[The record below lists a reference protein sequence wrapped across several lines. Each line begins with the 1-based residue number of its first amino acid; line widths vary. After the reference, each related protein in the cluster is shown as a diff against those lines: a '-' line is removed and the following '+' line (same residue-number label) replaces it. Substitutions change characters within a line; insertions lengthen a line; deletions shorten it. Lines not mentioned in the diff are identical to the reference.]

1 MEFVPKISE
10 PPAPGSARLIKKE
23 PRLEV
28 GARIF
33 NRFILQAELGKG
45 RCSTSW
51 LVEDPR
57 FRREVVLKLFRSQ
70 GEEGTDE
77 ERLIWRDFLRRL
89 RILNH
94 PDIVITIEYFHE
106 GSWLALSSNY
116 ENGPTLAALSLQV
129 GRKLTFPQ
137 IQDILRTVGS
147 AVAAAHDKCLIV
159 HGNLNAYNILV
170 PVRRAAAKI
179 TDFGFHPPT
188 PPKTNDAPISL
199 ELAWKIACQSPE
211 RLKGGTP
218 SHADDI
224 YAFAVVAF
232 QLLTGK
238 NPPLD
243 SDGNVNMTDAGLLLA
258 EIPQKWRE
266 QMLIALSPEPS
277 DRPEVLSMMLQE
289 MEIFVEFNPLLQEW
303 EKTEQQVTAERKR
316 IRPRKMP
323 GREKPTQKLLLRIL
337 TVFCAIVMPAA
348 LGWLLYRN
356 HTVDLQLR
364 TQRVQDEKHEKALEA
379 EESDHIF
386 QLNDRIGGDFAP
398 TRANLDLYRQTL
410 NAPVST
416 PKPTPL
422 VINSGANDFYKE
434 GRVKLSAG
442 DAAGA
447 MESFELAI
455 VLQPDW
461 PDLLEA
467 RGQALL
473 ALNRVGDAA
482 LEFSKAL
489 IVEPARVGSLIG
501 RAKAHIAVKENKDA
515 AADLQNALKLDPE
528 NAEAKDLVEKNSIS
542 LHTEPGVIQ

>member
-10 PPAPGSARLIKKE
+10 PPKPGSARLVKKE
-23 PRLEV
+23 IRLEV

-33 NRFILQAELGKG
+33 NRFILQSELGKG

-57 FRREVVLKLFRSQ
+57 FRREVVLKLFRSK
-70 GEEGTDE
+70 GEEGTEE
-77 ERLIWRDFLRRL
+77 ERAIWRDFLRRL

-116 ENGPTLAALSLQV
+116 ENGPNLAALTLQV
-129 GRKLTFPQ
+129 GRKLAFPQ
-137 IQDILRTVGS
+137 IEDILRTVGS
-147 AVAAAHDKCLIV
+147 AIAAAHDKCLIV
-159 HGNLNAYNILV
+159 HGNLNTFNILV
-170 PVRRAAAKI
+170 PIRRTAAKI

-188 PPKTNDAPISL
+188 PPTINDAPISL
-199 ELAWKIACQSPE
+199 ELAWKLACQSPE
-211 RLKGGTP
+211 RLKGGSP

-224 YAFAVVAF
+224 YAFAAVAF
-232 QLLTGK
+232 QLFTGK

-243 SDGNVNMTDAGLLLA
+243 SDGNVDKAAAELLLA
-258 EIPQKWRE
+258 DIPLNWRE
-266 QMLIALSPEPS
+266 HLLIALSTEPA
-277 DRPEVLSMMLQE
+277 DRPEVLSLMLQDLGL
-289 MEIFVEFNPLLQEW
+289 FVEFNPLLQEW
-303 EKTEQQVTAERKR
+303 EKTEQQVAAERKR

-323 GREKPTQKLLLRIL
+323 GREKPTQKLLLKIL
-337 TVFCAIVMPAA
+337 TVLCAIAMPTAI
-348 LGWLLYRN
+348 GWLIYRN

-364 TQRVQDEKHEKALEA
+364 TQRVQDEKRERALEV
-379 EESDHIF
+379 EESDHIL

-398 TRANLDLYRQTL
+398 SRANLDLYRQTL
-410 NAPVST
+410 NAPAST

-434 GRVKLSAG
+434 GRVKISAG

-447 MESFELAI
+447 MESYELAI

-467 RGQALL
+467 RGEALL
-473 ALNRVGDAA
+473 ALDRASDAI

-489 IVEPARVGSLIG
+489 IAEPARVRSLIG
-501 RAKAHIAVKENKDA
+501 RAKAHIAEKEYKDA
-515 AADLQNALKLDPE
+515 AADLLNALKLDPA
-528 NAEAKDLVEKNSIS
+528 NAEAKELVEKNSIS